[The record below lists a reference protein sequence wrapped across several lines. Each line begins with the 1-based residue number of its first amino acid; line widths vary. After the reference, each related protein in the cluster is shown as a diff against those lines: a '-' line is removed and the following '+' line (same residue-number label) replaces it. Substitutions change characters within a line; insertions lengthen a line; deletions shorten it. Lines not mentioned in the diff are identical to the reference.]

1 MSNDVCGYITPSL
14 NREKEMLL
22 LKYISSISI
31 GICKIKYNELYN
43 FPEEYIPSSDCFAFL
58 IGDRPGYP
66 NATYLIDYDEYDPE
80 SSGIGFPP
88 GAKERLKILLDTL
101 ADIIRITN
109 SKRMVVAMTEC
120 NQIETVRKVNFS
132 DFYDEV
138 YKDFEKYQAPPDT
151 LYDITVK

>member
-1 MSNDVCGYITPSL
+1 MSNDVYGYTDFSVTEEVEHRL
-14 NREKEMLL
+14 NAYIHSCSINVRR
-22 LKYISSISI
+22 ISS
-31 GICKIKYNELYN
+31 YELYS
-43 FPEEYIPSSDCFAFL
+43 FPKELIPSNNAFIFDIADGVNSL
-58 IGDRPGYP
+58 
-66 NATYLIDYDEYDPE
+66 NATYLTDYNEYDPE
-80 SSGIGFPP
+80 FSGIGFPS

-101 ADIIRITN
+101 TDIIRITN

-120 NQIETVRKVNFS
+120 NQIETVKKVNFS

>member
-1 MSNDVCGYITPSL
+1 MSNDVYGYTEFSVTEEVEHRL
-14 NREKEMLL
+14 NAYMHSCSINVRR
-22 LKYISSISI
+22 ISS
-31 GICKIKYNELYN
+31 YELYN
-43 FPEEYIPSSDCFAFL
+43 FPKELTPSNNAFIFDIADGVNSL
-58 IGDRPGYP
+58 
-66 NATYLIDYDEYDPE
+66 NATYLIDYNEYDPE
-80 SSGIGFPP
+80 SSDIGFPP